1 MLTGGATSA
10 TTFAFDNE
18 LEVVAGVP
26 GGIATFKDSVILYY
40 DYTPHGF
47 LLHQ

>member
-1 MLTGGATSA
+1 MLTD
-10 TTFAFDNE
+10 AFDNE
-18 LEVVAGVP
+18 LGVVASLP
-26 GGIATFKDSVILYY
+26 GGIASFKDSVILYY